1 MNGTDIFK
9 HIQYFLKKK
18 NFFFAYKIFIFSDA
32 MDAVGKFKLQYAI
45 KLKNFI
51 LQKIILNILQT

>member
-1 MNGTDIFK
+1 MVQIYLNIFNT
-9 HIQYFLKKK
+9 FWRR